1 MKIIVSETPIREEKY
16 SFMQVRSVHQDQ
28 FSFIHEEDIRLL
40 FKSNIFWKHWVQ
52 SKGEKKKLISIIS
65 ILLLLIASLKCFT

>member
-40 FKSNIFWKHWVQ
+40 FKSNIF
-52 SKGEKKKLISIIS
+52 
-65 ILLLLIASLKCFT
+65 